1 LFLQADSPNEERD
14 SRSPPPPRKEQP
26 RSRSRSRSM
35 PRDRSRSRSLPRH
48 VSPSRSRGRSR
59 SRSRGRSEIEN
70 PGTTLYVTGLSTRV
84 TEKDLEAYFSKEGKV
99 ASCVLVLEPR
109 TRESRG
115 FAFVT
120 MDSVKDAERCIKYL
134 NHSVLEG
141 RYITVERSRRK
152 RPRTPTPGHYLGLK
166 SSRDND
172 RDSRSSRGRHY
183 DRDDSGHRRS
193 PPRRDLSPRDHGR
206 RSPRDHGR
214 SSRRDRSYSPRGRR
228 SERRSERRG
237 TRSPAPRKKQLRSL
251 IISTFRSKSRSIP
264 RNRSRSRRP
273 LPRPISP
280 STRHGSVWF
289 LCSSNDPWIDRSEIE
304 NPGNTLYVTGLS
316 TKVTEKDLEAHFS
329 KQGKV
334 ASFVL
339 MLDPNTRESRGYA
352 FVTMDSLRDAERCIK
367 YLNKTLLDGRY
378 IKVEKSHRKHPR
390 TPTPGQYI
398 GLKRSKDNEKDGDGR
413 SSRGKHDD
421 PDDSGHRW
429 LPRRHNS
436 PRDERKSPRRDHAPR
451 DGRKSPRHDH
461 SPRGGRSLERRSREI
476 LLETVMV
483 FAQHGEVKSTFLRLI
498 DICTRGSRSPA
509 APRKEQQ
516 RSVSRPRLRAW
527 SRSIQRARSRSLARP
542 II

>member
-1 LFLQADSPNEERD
+1 MVSFVVTLNSIVITLFLQADSPNEERD

-26 RSRSRSRSM
+26 RSRSRSRSRSM

-48 VSPSRSRGRSR
+48 VSPSRTRGRSR

-141 RYITVERSRRK
+141 RYITVERTEIAVAVEGGTTIVMILDTVGHHQDATYHLVIMEGGHLVIMEEALEEIGLTLLVEEAQREG
-152 RPRTPTPGHYLGLK
+152 PREGINLVA
-166 SSRDND
+166 
-172 RDSRSSRGRHY
+172 
-183 DRDDSGHRRS
+183 RDD
-193 PPRRDLSPRDHGR
+193 LFK
-206 RSPRDHGR
+206 
-214 SSRRDRSYSPRGRR
+214 
-228 SERRSERRG
+228 G

-280 STRHGSVWF
+280 STRRG
-289 LCSSNDPWIDRSEIE
+289 RSEIE

-316 TKVTEKDLEAHFS
+316 TKVTDKDVEAHFS
-329 KQGKV
+329 KQGNV
-334 ASFVL
+334 ASCVL
-339 MLDPNTRESRGYA
+339 MLDPHTRESRGYA

-378 IKVEKSHRKHPR
+378 IKVEKSHRKRPR

-398 GLKRSKDNEKDGDGR
+398 GLKRSKDNEKDGDGH
-413 SSRGKHDD
+413 SSRGKHND

-436 PRDERKSPRRDHAPR
+436 PRDERKSPRRDH
-451 DGRKSPRHDH
+451 SPG
-461 SPRGGRSLERRSREI
+461 GGRSPEKRYHQPSGL
-476 LLETVMV
+476 
-483 FAQHGEVKSTFLRLI
+483 K
-498 DICTRGSRSPA
+498 
-509 APRKEQQ
+509 
-516 RSVSRPRLRAW
+516 
-527 SRSIQRARSRSLARP
+527 
-542 II
+542 

>member
-1 LFLQADSPNEERD
+1 MADSPNEERD

-26 RSRSRSRSM
+26 RSRSRSRSRSM

-141 RYITVERSRRK
+141 RYITVERTEIAVAVEGGTTIVMILDTVGHHQDATYHLVIMEGGHLVIMEEALEEIGLTLLVEEARREG
-152 RPRTPTPGHYLGLK
+152 PREGPYRGIGLG
-166 SSRDND
+166 
-172 RDSRSSRGRHY
+172 
-183 DRDDSGHRRS
+183 
-193 PPRRDLSPRDHGR
+193 PEDLC
-206 RSPRDHGR
+206 
-214 SSRRDRSYSPRGRR
+214 
-228 SERRSERRG
+228 
-237 TRSPAPRKKQLRSL
+237 Q
-251 IISTFRSKSRSIP
+251 
-264 RNRSRSRRP
+264 
-273 LPRPISP
+273 RPISP
-280 STRHGSVWF
+280 STRHG
-289 LCSSNDPWIDRSEIE
+289 RSEIE

-461 SPRGGRSLERRSREI
+461 SPRGGRSLERR
-476 LLETVMV
+476 
-483 FAQHGEVKSTFLRLI
+483 
-498 DICTRGSRSPA
+498 RGSRSPA

-527 SRSIQRARSRSLARP
+527 SRSIQRASSRSRGRAEKEEANVWSDLSP
-542 II
+542 IVSDKDLEAPAWTP